1 MNLNSKKLYPPAVSI
16 DFVKPLS
23 YDFRVV
29 EILGD
34 DGQIATVKLQTQIW
48 EHDEN
53 GYGTVKQGWT
63 DVPRVRFDKHG
74 GLIVPL

>member
-1 MNLNSKKLYPPAVSI
+1 MNLNSKKLYPPVAGV

-23 YDFRVV
+23 YYFQVV

-34 DGQIATVKLQTQIW
+34 NGQIATVKLQTQIW

-74 GLIVPL
+74 GLIVP